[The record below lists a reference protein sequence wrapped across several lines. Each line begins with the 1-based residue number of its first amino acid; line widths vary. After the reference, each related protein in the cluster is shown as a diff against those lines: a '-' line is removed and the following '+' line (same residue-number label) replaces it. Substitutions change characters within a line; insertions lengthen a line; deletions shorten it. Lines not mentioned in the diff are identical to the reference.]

1 MLQYQIERIDHQVS
15 KDRSQTGV
23 FLIGPLERGQAT
35 TLGNSLRR
43 VLMGGLEG
51 SAVTAVRIAG
61 VNHEYATIPGVRED
75 VLDILLNCK
84 QISVDSRSQELE
96 IGRIVVTGPAEVK
109 AKDIQFSSQVE
120 VVDGE
125 RPIATVHEGHNLE
138 LELHV
143 ERGVGYRPVDRR
155 NEETSA
161 IDLLQIDAVFMP
173 INRVN
178 FTIDETAVAEGGS
191 TRERLKMELVTDGST
206 SPDDALAEAANQLI
220 ELFQPLATVSMV
232 EEVPEEPEPAAEA
245 QIPLEEL
252 NLSVRAYNCLKR
264 AQVNSVSDLMG
275 FSYEDLLEIKNFGSK
290 SADEVIEA
298 LERIGISIPQ
308 SRTSVY
314 PFLDYE
320 TPIKSSTIK

>member
-1 MLQYQIERIDHQVS
+1 M
-15 KDRSQTGV
+15 
-23 FLIGPLERGQAT
+23 
-35 TLGNSLRR
+35 
-43 VLMGGLEG
+43 
-51 SAVTAVRIAG
+51 TAVRIAG
-61 VNHEYATIPGVRED
+61 VNHEYATVPGVRED

-84 QISVDSRSQELE
+84 QLSVNSRSPELE
-96 IGRIVVTGPAEVK
+96 IGRLVVSGPAEVK
-109 AKDIQFSSQVE
+109 AKDLQFSSQVQ
-120 VVDGE
+120 VVNGD
-125 RPIATVHEGHNLE
+125 RPIATIHDGHSLE
-138 LELHV
+138 LEVHV

-173 INRVN
+173 VRRVN

-191 TRERLKMELVTDGST
+191 TRERLRMEIITDGST
-206 SPDDALAEAANQLI
+206 TPDDALAEAANQLI
-220 ELFQPLATVSMV
+220 ELFQPLATVTMV
-232 EEVPEEPEPAAEA
+232 EEVPQEPEPSAEA

-308 SRTSVY
+308 SRTSA
-314 PFLDYE
+314 
-320 TPIKSSTIK
+320 

>member
-1 MLQYQIERIDHQVS
+1 VLQYQIDRIDHQVS
-15 KDRSQTGV
+15 TDRSQTGV

-84 QISVDSRSQELE
+84 QLSVDSRSQELE
-96 IGRIVVTGPAEVK
+96 IGRLVVTGPAEVK
-109 AKDIQFSSQVE
+109 AKDIQFSSEVE
-120 VVDGE
+120 VVDGD
-125 RPIATVHEGHNLE
+125 RPIATVQEGHNLE

-143 ERGVGYRPVDRR
+143 ERGIGYRPVDRR

-173 INRVN
+173 ITRVN

-232 EEVPEEPEPAAEA
+232 EEIPEEPEPAAEA

-308 SRTSVY
+308 SRTSA
-314 PFLDYE
+314 
-320 TPIKSSTIK
+320 

>member
-1 MLQYQIERIDHQVS
+1 MQYQIDRIDHQVAN
-15 KDRSQTGV
+15 DRSQTGV

-84 QISVDSRSQELE
+84 QISVDCRSQDLE
-96 IGRIVVTGPAEVK
+96 IGRIAVTGPAEVK

-120 VVDGE
+120 VVDGD

-173 INRVN
+173 INKVN

-232 EEVPEEPEPAAEA
+232 EEIPEEPEPAAEA

-308 SRTSVY
+308 SRTSA
-314 PFLDYE
+314 
-320 TPIKSSTIK
+320 

>member
-1 MLQYQIERIDHQVS
+1 MLQYQIDRIDHQVS
-15 KDRSQTGV
+15 TDRSQTGV

-84 QISVDSRSQELE
+84 QISVDSRSQDLE
-96 IGRIVVTGPAEVK
+96 IGRLVVTGPAEVK

-120 VVDGE
+120 VVDGD
-125 RPIATVHEGHNLE
+125 RPIATVHDGHNLE

-143 ERGVGYRPVDRR
+143 ERGIGYRPVDRR

-173 INRVN
+173 ITRVN

-232 EEVPEEPEPAAEA
+232 EEIPEEPEPAAEA

-308 SRTSVY
+308 SRTSA
-314 PFLDYE
+314 
-320 TPIKSSTIK
+320 

>member
-1 MLQYQIERIDHQVS
+1 MQYQIDRIDHQVS
-15 KDRSQTGV
+15 EDRSQTGV

-61 VNHEYATIPGVRED
+61 INHEYATVPGVRED

-84 QISVDSRSQELE
+84 QLSVDSRSEDLE
-96 IGRIVVTGPAEVK
+96 IGRLVVTGPAQVK

-125 RPIATVHEGHNLE
+125 RPIATVNDGHNLE
-138 LELHV
+138 LEIHV
-143 ERGVGYRPVDRR
+143 ERGVGYRPVDRH
-155 NEETSA
+155 NEETSS

-173 INRVN
+173 VERVN
-178 FTIDETAVAEGGS
+178 FTIDETAVSEGVS
-191 TRERLKMELVTDGST
+191 TRERLRMEIVTDGST
-206 SPDDALAEAANQLI
+206 TPDDALADAANNLI
-220 ELFQPLATVSMV
+220 ELFQPLATVTMV
-232 EEVPEEPEPAAEA
+232 EEVPQEPEPTAEA

-308 SRTSVY
+308 SRTSA
-314 PFLDYE
+314 
-320 TPIKSSTIK
+320 

>member
-1 MLQYQIERIDHQVS
+1 MLLHQIDRIEHQVDE
-15 KDRSQTGV
+15 DRAQTGV

-35 TLGNSLRR
+35 TLGNALRR

-51 SAVTAVRIAG
+51 SAVTAIRIAG
-61 VNHEYATIPGVRED
+61 VNHEYATVPGVRED

-84 QISVDSRSQELE
+84 QLSINNRSGELE
-96 IGRIVVTGPAEVK
+96 IGRLVIAGPADVK
-109 AKDIQFSSQVE
+109 AGDLQFSSQVQ
-120 VVDGE
+120 VVDVN
-125 RPIATVHEGHNLE
+125 RPIATVADGHSLE
-138 LELHV
+138 LEVHV
-143 ERGVGYRPVDRR
+143 ERGVGYRPVDRH
-155 NEETSA
+155 NEDTSA

-173 INRVN
+173 VIRVN
-178 FTIDETAVAEGGS
+178 FSIDETAVAEGGS
-191 TRERLKMELVTDGST
+191 ARERLKISIVTDGSIT
-206 SPDDALAEAANQLI
+206 PDDALAQAANQLI
-220 ELFQPLATVSMV
+220 ELFQPLATVTLV
-232 EEVPEEPEPAAEA
+232 EEPGVEPEPSAEA

-308 SRTSVY
+308 SRT
-314 PFLDYE
+314 
-320 TPIKSSTIK
+320 TA

>member
-1 MLQYQIERIDHQVS
+1 MLQYQIDRIEHQIAD
-15 KDRSQTGV
+15 DRSQTGV

-43 VLMGGLEG
+43 VLMGNLEG
-51 SAVTAVRIAG
+51 TAVTAVRIAG

-84 QISVDSRSQELE
+84 QITVNSRTNELE
-96 IGRIVVTGPAEVK
+96 IGRLVIAGPATVK
-109 AKDIQFSSQVE
+109 ARDLQFSSQVQ

-125 RPIATVHEGHNLE
+125 RVIATVSDGYSLE
-138 LELHV
+138 LEVHV
-143 ERGVGYRPVDRR
+143 ERGVGYRPVDRH
-155 NEETSA
+155 NEDTSA
-161 IDLLQIDAVFMP
+161 IDLLQIDSVFMP
-173 INRVN
+173 VHRVN

-191 TRERLKMELVTDGST
+191 ARERLRMEVVTDGSIT
-206 SPDDALAEAANQLI
+206 PDDAIAQSANQLI
-220 ELFQPLATVSMV
+220 ELFQPLATVTMV
-232 EEVPEEPEPAAEA
+232 EEVQVEPEPTAEA

-298 LERIGISIPQ
+298 LEKIGIQIPQ
-308 SRTSVY
+308 SRTSV
-314 PFLDYE
+314 
-320 TPIKSSTIK
+320 

>member
-1 MLQYQIERIDHQVS
+1 MLQYQIDRIDHQVS
-15 KDRSQTGV
+15 NDRSQTGV

-96 IGRIVVTGPAEVK
+96 IGRLVVTGPADVK

-120 VVDGE
+120 VVDGD
-125 RPIATVHEGHNLE
+125 RPIATVQEGHNLE
-138 LELHV
+138 LEIHV
-143 ERGVGYRPVDRR
+143 ERGVGYRPVDRK

-232 EEVPEEPEPAAEA
+232 EEIPEEPEPAAEA

-308 SRTSVY
+308 SRTSA
-314 PFLDYE
+314 
-320 TPIKSSTIK
+320 

>member
-1 MLQYQIERIDHQVS
+1 VLQYQIDRIEHQVDV
-15 KDRSQTGV
+15 DRAQTGV

-35 TLGNSLRR
+35 TLGNALRR

-51 SAVTAVRIAG
+51 SAVTAIRIAG
-61 VNHEYATIPGVRED
+61 VNHEYATVPGVRED

-84 QISVDSRSQELE
+84 QLSINNRSGELE
-96 IGRIVVTGPAEVK
+96 IGRLVIAGPADVK
-109 AKDIQFSSQVE
+109 AGDLQFSSQVQ
-120 VVDGE
+120 VVDVN
-125 RPIATVHEGHNLE
+125 RPIATVADGHSLE
-138 LELHV
+138 LEVHG
-143 ERGVGYRPVDRR
+143 ERGVGYRPVDRH
-155 NEETSA
+155 NEDTSA

-173 INRVN
+173 VIRVN
-178 FTIDETAVAEGGS
+178 FSIDETAVAEGGS
-191 TRERLKMELVTDGST
+191 ARERLKISIVTDGSIT
-206 SPDDALAEAANQLI
+206 PDDALAQAANQLI
-220 ELFQPLATVSMV
+220 ELFQPLATVTLV
-232 EEVPEEPEPAAEA
+232 EEPGVEPEPSAEA

-308 SRTSVY
+308 SRT
-314 PFLDYE
+314 
-320 TPIKSSTIK
+320 TA

>member
-1 MLQYQIERIDHQVS
+1 MLQYQIDRIDHQVAN
-15 KDRSQTGV
+15 DRSQTGV

-84 QISVDSRSQELE
+84 QISVDSRSQDLE

-120 VVDGE
+120 VVDGD
-125 RPIATVHEGHNLE
+125 RPIATVQEGHNLE

-191 TRERLKMELVTDGST
+191 SRERLKMELVTDGST

-232 EEVPEEPEPAAEA
+232 EEIPEEPEPAAEA

-308 SRTSVY
+308 SRTSA
-314 PFLDYE
+314 
-320 TPIKSSTIK
+320 

>member
-1 MLQYQIERIDHQVS
+1 MLQYQIDRIDHQVAN
-15 KDRSQTGV
+15 DRSQTGV

-120 VVDGE
+120 VVDGD
-125 RPIATVHEGHNLE
+125 RPIATVHEGHSLE

-143 ERGVGYRPVDRR
+143 ERGIGYRPVDRR

-232 EEVPEEPEPAAEA
+232 EEIPEEPEPAAEA

-308 SRTSVY
+308 SRTSA
-314 PFLDYE
+314 
-320 TPIKSSTIK
+320 

>member
-1 MLQYQIERIDHQVS
+1 MPYQIDRIEHQVS
-15 KDRSQTGV
+15 EDRSQTGV

-61 VNHEYATIPGVRED
+61 INHEYATIPGVRED

-84 QISVDSRSQELE
+84 QLSVNSRSEDLE
-96 IGRIVVTGPAEVK
+96 IGRIVVSGPANIK

-125 RPIATVHEGHNLE
+125 RPIATVNDGHNLE

-143 ERGVGYRPVDRR
+143 ERGIGYRPVDRH

-173 INRVN
+173 IQRVN

-191 TRERLKMELVTDGST
+191 TRERLRMEIVTDGST
-206 SPDDALAEAANQLI
+206 TPDDALAEAANQLI
-220 ELFQPLATVSMV
+220 ELFQPLATVTMV
-232 EEVPEEPEPAAEA
+232 EEVPQEPEPSAEA

-298 LERIGISIPQ
+298 LERIGITIPQ
-308 SRTSVY
+308 SRTSA
-314 PFLDYE
+314 
-320 TPIKSSTIK
+320 

>member
-1 MLQYQIERIDHQVS
+1 MLQYQIDRIDHQVS
-15 KDRSQTGV
+15 NDRSQTGV

-96 IGRIVVTGPAEVK
+96 IGRLVVTGPANVK

-120 VVDGE
+120 VVDGD
-125 RPIATVHEGHNLE
+125 RPIATVQEGHNLE
-138 LELHV
+138 LEIHV
-143 ERGVGYRPVDRR
+143 ERGVGYRPVDRK

-232 EEVPEEPEPAAEA
+232 EEIPEEPEPAAEA

-308 SRTSVY
+308 SRTSA
-314 PFLDYE
+314 
-320 TPIKSSTIK
+320 

>member
-1 MLQYQIERIDHQVS
+1 MLQYQIDRIDLQVS
-15 KDRSQTGV
+15 NDRSQTGV

-96 IGRIVVTGPAEVK
+96 IGRLVVTGPADVK

-120 VVDGE
+120 VVDGD
-125 RPIATVHEGHNLE
+125 RPIATVQEGHNLE
-138 LELHV
+138 LEIHV
-143 ERGVGYRPVDRR
+143 ERGVGYRPVDRK

-232 EEVPEEPEPAAEA
+232 EEIPEEPEPAAEA

-308 SRTSVY
+308 SRTSA
-314 PFLDYE
+314 
-320 TPIKSSTIK
+320 

>member
-1 MLQYQIERIDHQVS
+1 MLQYQIDRIDHQVS
-15 KDRSQTGV
+15 NDRSQTGV

-84 QISVDSRSQELE
+84 QISVDSRCQELE
-96 IGRIVVTGPAEVK
+96 IGRLVVTGPADVK

-120 VVDGE
+120 VVDGD
-125 RPIATVHEGHNLE
+125 RPIATVQEGHNLE
-138 LELHV
+138 LEIHV

-191 TRERLKMELVTDGST
+191 SRERLKMELVTDGST

-232 EEVPEEPEPAAEA
+232 EEIPEEPEPAAEA

-308 SRTSVY
+308 SRTSA
-314 PFLDYE
+314 
-320 TPIKSSTIK
+320 

>member
-1 MLQYQIERIDHQVS
+1 MLQYQIDRIDHQVS

-84 QISVDSRSQELE
+84 QISVDSRSAELE
-96 IGRIVVTGPAEVK
+96 IGRLVVTGPAEVK

-120 VVDGE
+120 VVDGD

-173 INRVN
+173 ITRVN

-191 TRERLKMELVTDGST
+191 SRERLKMELVTDGST

-232 EEVPEEPEPAAEA
+232 EEIPEEPEPAAEA

-308 SRTSVY
+308 SRTSA
-314 PFLDYE
+314 
-320 TPIKSSTIK
+320 

>member
-1 MLQYQIERIDHQVS
+1 MLQYQIDRIDHQIS
-15 KDRSQTGV
+15 DDRSQTGL

-51 SAVTAVRIAG
+51 SAVTAVRISG

-84 QISVDSRSQELE
+84 QLSVNSRSPELE
-96 IGRIVVTGPAEVK
+96 IGRLVVNGPAEVK
-109 AKDIQFSSQVE
+109 ARDVQFSSQVQ
-120 VVDGE
+120 VVDGD
-125 RPIATVHEGHNLE
+125 RPIATVHSGHSLE

-143 ERGVGYRPVDRR
+143 ERGVGYRPVDRH
-155 NEETSA
+155 NEETTS
-161 IDLLQIDAVFMP
+161 IDLLHIDAVFMP
-173 INRVN
+173 IKKVN
-178 FTIDETAVAEGGS
+178 FNIDETAVAEGGS
-191 TRERLKMELVTDGST
+191 TRERLKMEIVTDGSM

-220 ELFQPLATVSMV
+220 ELFQPLATVTMV
-232 EEVPEEPEPAAEA
+232 EEIPQEPEPSAEA

-308 SRTSVY
+308 SRTSA
-314 PFLDYE
+314 
-320 TPIKSSTIK
+320 

>member
-1 MLQYQIERIDHQVS
+1 MLQYQIDRIDHQVS
-15 KDRSQTGV
+15 SDRSQTGV

-84 QISVDSRSQELE
+84 QISVDSRSQDLE

-120 VVDGE
+120 VVDGD

-155 NEETSA
+155 NEETSS

-232 EEVPEEPEPAAEA
+232 EEIPEEPEPAAEA

-308 SRTSVY
+308 SRTSA
-314 PFLDYE
+314 
-320 TPIKSSTIK
+320 

>member
-1 MLQYQIERIDHQVS
+1 VLQYQIDRIDHQIS
-15 KDRSQTGV
+15 SDRSQTGV

-84 QISVDSRSQELE
+84 QISVDCRSQDLE
-96 IGRIVVTGPAEVK
+96 IGRIAVTGPAEVK

-120 VVDGE
+120 VVDGD

-232 EEVPEEPEPAAEA
+232 EEIPEEPEPAAEA

-308 SRTSVY
+308 SRTSA
-314 PFLDYE
+314 
-320 TPIKSSTIK
+320 

>member
-1 MLQYQIERIDHQVS
+1 VLQYQIDRIEHQVAD
-15 KDRSQTGV
+15 DRSQTGV

-61 VNHEYATIPGVRED
+61 VNHEYATVPGVRED

-84 QISVDSRSQELE
+84 QLSVDSRSSELE
-96 IGRIVVTGPAEVK
+96 IGRLMVSGPAEIK
-109 AKDIQFSSQVE
+109 ARDIQFSSQVE
-120 VVDGE
+120 VVNGD
-125 RPIATVHEGHNLE
+125 RPIATVHSGHSLE

-143 ERGVGYRPVDRR
+143 ERGVGYRPVERH
-155 NEETSA
+155 NQESTA

-173 INRVN
+173 IKRVN

-191 TRERLKMELVTDGST
+191 ARERLKMEIVTDGSI
-206 SPDDALAEAANQLI
+206 SPDDAVAEAANQLI
-220 ELFQPLATVSMV
+220 ELFQPLATVTMV
-232 EEVPEEPEPAAEA
+232 EEVIPEPEPTAEA

-298 LERIGISIPQ
+298 LERIGITIPQ
-308 SRTSVY
+308 SRTSA
-314 PFLDYE
+314 
-320 TPIKSSTIK
+320 

>member
-1 MLQYQIERIDHQVS
+1 MLQYQIDRIDHQVS
-15 KDRSQTGV
+15 TDRSQTGV

-84 QISVDSRSQELE
+84 QISVDSRSQDLE

-120 VVDGE
+120 VVDGD
-125 RPIATVHEGHNLE
+125 RPIATVQEGHNLE

-155 NEETSA
+155 NEETSS

-232 EEVPEEPEPAAEA
+232 EEIPEEPEPAAEA

-308 SRTSVY
+308 SRTSA
-314 PFLDYE
+314 
-320 TPIKSSTIK
+320 

>member
-1 MLQYQIERIDHQVS
+1 MLQYQIDRIDHQVS
-15 KDRSQTGV
+15 DDRAQTGV

-51 SAVTAVRIAG
+51 SAVTAGRIAG

-84 QISVDSRSQELE
+84 QLSVHSRSEELE
-96 IGRIVVTGPAEVK
+96 IGRLVVKGPSQVK
-109 AKDIQFSSQVE
+109 AKDLQFSSQVQ
-120 VVDGE
+120 VVDGD
-125 RPIATVHEGHNLE
+125 RPIATVHQGHSLE
-138 LELHV
+138 LEIHV
-143 ERGVGYRPVDRR
+143 ERGVGYRPVDRH

-173 INRVN
+173 VKRVN
-178 FTIDETAVAEGGS
+178 FTIDETAVAEGGTS
-191 TRERLKMELVTDGST
+191 RERVKLEVVTDGSI
-206 SPDDALAEAANQLI
+206 SPDDAVAEAANQLI
-220 ELFQPLATVSMV
+220 ELFQPLATVTMV
-232 EEVPEEPEPAAEA
+232 EEVIPEVEPAAEA

-308 SRTSVY
+308 SRTS
-314 PFLDYE
+314 
-320 TPIKSSTIK
+320 

>member
-1 MLQYQIERIDHQVS
+1 MLQYQIDRIDHQVS
-15 KDRSQTGV
+15 SDRSQTGV

-84 QISVDSRSQELE
+84 QISVDCRSQDLE
-96 IGRIVVTGPAEVK
+96 IGRIAVTGPAEVK

-232 EEVPEEPEPAAEA
+232 EEIPEEPEPAAEA

-308 SRTSVY
+308 SRTSA
-314 PFLDYE
+314 
-320 TPIKSSTIK
+320 

>member
-1 MLQYQIERIDHQVS
+1 MLQYQIDRIDHQVS
-15 KDRSQTGV
+15 NDRSQTGV

-84 QISVDSRSQELE
+84 QISVDSRSQDLE
-96 IGRIVVTGPAEVK
+96 IGRLVVSGPAEVK

-120 VVDGE
+120 VVDSE
-125 RPIATVHEGHNLE
+125 RPIATVQEGHNLE
-138 LELHV
+138 LEIHV

-173 INRVN
+173 VNRVN

-191 TRERLKMELVTDGST
+191 TRERLRMEIVTDGST
-206 SPDDALAEAANQLI
+206 SPD
-220 ELFQPLATVSMV
+220 
-232 EEVPEEPEPAAEA
+232 
-245 QIPLEEL
+245 
-252 NLSVRAYNCLKR
+252 
-264 AQVNSVSDLMG
+264 
-275 FSYEDLLEIKNFGSK
+275 IK
-290 SADEVIEA
+290 
-298 LERIGISIPQ
+298 
-308 SRTSVY
+308 
-314 PFLDYE
+314 
-320 TPIKSSTIK
+320 

>member
-1 MLQYQIERIDHQVS
+1 MLQYQIDRIDHQVS
-15 KDRSQTGV
+15 DDRSQTGV

-96 IGRIVVTGPAEVK
+96 IGRLVVTGPAEVK

-120 VVDGE
+120 VVDGD
-125 RPIATVHEGHNLE
+125 RPIATVQEGHNLE
-138 LELHV
+138 LEIHV

-232 EEVPEEPEPAAEA
+232 EEIPEEPEPAAEA

-308 SRTSVY
+308 SRTSA
-314 PFLDYE
+314 
-320 TPIKSSTIK
+320 

>member
-1 MLQYQIERIDHQVS
+1 MLQYQIDRIEHQIS
-15 KDRSQTGV
+15 DDRSQTGV

-43 VLMGGLEG
+43 VLMGNLEG
-51 SAVTAVRIAG
+51 TAVTAVRIAG

-84 QISVDSRSQELE
+84 QITVNSRTNELE
-96 IGRIVVTGPAEVK
+96 IGRLVIAGPATVK
-109 AKDIQFSSQVE
+109 ARDLQFSSQVQ

-125 RPIATVHEGHNLE
+125 RVIATVSDGYSLE
-138 LELHV
+138 LEVHV
-143 ERGVGYRPVDRR
+143 ERGVGYRPVDRH
-155 NEETSA
+155 NEDTSA
-161 IDLLQIDAVFMP
+161 IDLLQIDSVFMP
-173 INRVN
+173 VQRVN

-191 TRERLKMELVTDGST
+191 ARERLRMEVVTDGSIT
-206 SPDDALAEAANQLI
+206 PDDAIAQSANQLI
-220 ELFQPLATVSMV
+220 ELFQPLATVTMV
-232 EEVPEEPEPAAEA
+232 EEVQAEPEPTAEA

-298 LERIGISIPQ
+298 LERIGIQIPQ
-308 SRTSVY
+308 SRTSV
-314 PFLDYE
+314 
-320 TPIKSSTIK
+320 

>member
-1 MLQYQIERIDHQVS
+1 VLQYQIDRIDHQVS
-15 KDRSQTGV
+15 NDRSQTGV

-84 QISVDSRSQELE
+84 QISVDSRSQDLE
-96 IGRIVVTGPAEVK
+96 IGRLVVTGPAEVK

-120 VVDGE
+120 VVDGD
-125 RPIATVHEGHNLE
+125 RPIATVHDGHNLE

-143 ERGVGYRPVDRR
+143 ERGIGYRPVDRR

-173 INRVN
+173 ITRVN

-232 EEVPEEPEPAAEA
+232 EEIPEEPEPAAEA

-308 SRTSVY
+308 SRTSA
-314 PFLDYE
+314 
-320 TPIKSSTIK
+320 

>member
-15 KDRSQTGV
+15 SDRSQTGV

-84 QISVDSRSQELE
+84 QISVDSRSQDLE

-120 VVDGE
+120 VVDGD
-125 RPIATVHEGHNLE
+125 RPIATVQEGPNLE

-178 FTIDETAVAEGGS
+178 FTIDETAVSEGGS

-232 EEVPEEPEPAAEA
+232 EEIPEEPEPAAEA

-308 SRTSVY
+308 SRTSA
-314 PFLDYE
+314 
-320 TPIKSSTIK
+320 

>member
-1 MLQYQIERIDHQVS
+1 VLQYQIDRIDHQVS
-15 KDRSQTGV
+15 TDRSQTGV

-96 IGRIVVTGPAEVK
+96 IGRLVVTGPAEVK

-143 ERGVGYRPVDRR
+143 ERGIGYRPVDRR

-232 EEVPEEPEPAAEA
+232 EEIPEEPEPAAEA

-308 SRTSVY
+308 SRTSA
-314 PFLDYE
+314 
-320 TPIKSSTIK
+320 

>member
-1 MLQYQIERIDHQVS
+1 MLQYQIDRIDHQVS
-15 KDRSQTGV
+15 TDRSQTGV

-84 QISVDSRSQELE
+84 QISVDSRSQDLE

-120 VVDGE
+120 VVDGD

-232 EEVPEEPEPAAEA
+232 EEIPEEPEPAAEA

-308 SRTSVY
+308 SRTSA
-314 PFLDYE
+314 
-320 TPIKSSTIK
+320 

>member
-1 MLQYQIERIDHQVS
+1 MLQYQIDRLDHQVS
-15 KDRSQTGV
+15 DDRSQTGI

-51 SAVTAVRIAG
+51 SAVTAVRISG
-61 VNHEYATIPGVRED
+61 VNHEYATVPGVRED

-84 QISVDSRSQELE
+84 QLAVHSRSPELE
-96 IGRIVVTGPAEVK
+96 IGRLVVSGPAEVK
-109 AKDIQFSSQVE
+109 AKDLQFSSQVQ
-120 VVDGE
+120 VVDAE
-125 RPIATVHEGHNLE
+125 RPIATVHDGHSLE

-143 ERGVGYRPVDRR
+143 ERGVGYRPVDRH
-155 NEETSA
+155 NEEISA

-173 INRVN
+173 VRRVN

-191 TRERLKMELVTDGST
+191 TRERLRMEVVTDGST
-206 SPDDALAEAANQLI
+206 SPDDAIAEAANQLI
-220 ELFQPLATVSMV
+220 ELFQPLATVTMI
-232 EEVPEEPEPAAEA
+232 EEEPVEPEPSAEA

-308 SRTSVY
+308 SRTSA
-314 PFLDYE
+314 
-320 TPIKSSTIK
+320 

>member
-1 MLQYQIERIDHQVS
+1 MLQYQIDRIDHQVS
-15 KDRSQTGV
+15 TDRSQTGV

-96 IGRIVVTGPAEVK
+96 IGRLVVTGPAEVK

-125 RPIATVHEGHNLE
+125 RPIATVHDGHNLE

-143 ERGVGYRPVDRR
+143 ERGIGYRPVDRR

-173 INRVN
+173 ITRVN

-206 SPDDALAEAANQLI
+206 SPDDALAEAANHLI

-232 EEVPEEPEPAAEA
+232 EEIPEEPEPAAEA

-308 SRTSVY
+308 SRTSA
-314 PFLDYE
+314 
-320 TPIKSSTIK
+320 